1 MSRYE
6 EALKKS
12 QEADAKRIQEMEELR
27 IKVES
32 GELSPRDEKK
42 ALKEIAKVEKMQK
55 KSAFWGNL
63 AEKADSNGRKLQETG
78 KSMQKAGL
86 KTTAVVW
93 TPAIYA
99 GYKIAKNVK
108 GKSAE
113 SDLVTLVKE
122 CEQAHAEGKITEAEM
137 KEYVVSFVDNYYRK

>member
-1 MSRYE
+1 MDMTENLADIINERQQQINTLQAQLDAGTLDKK
-6 EALKKS
+6 EAKRAEKEIKSLEKMNKKS
-12 QEADAKRIQEMEELR
+12 E
-27 IKVES
+27 
-32 GELSPRDEKK
+32 
-42 ALKEIAKVEKMQK
+42 
-55 KSAFWGNL
+55 FWGGV
-63 AEKADSNGRKLQETG
+63 SNKLETKGAALQETG

>member
-1 MSRYE
+1 MDMTENLADIINERQQQINLLQ
-6 EALKKS
+6 AQLDAGTLDKK
-12 QEADAKRIQEMEELR
+12 EAKRAEKE
-27 IKVES
+27 IKSLEKMN
-32 GELSPRDEKK
+32 KK
-42 ALKEIAKVEKMQK
+42 AE
-55 KSAFWGNL
+55 FWGGV
-63 AEKADSNGRKLQETG
+63 SNQLETKGAALQETG

-93 TPAIYA
+93 TPAIYL
-99 GYKIAKNVK
+99 GYKAVKSVK

>member
-1 MSRYE
+1 MLDDIINERQQQINLLQ
-6 EALKKS
+6 AQLDAGTLDKK
-12 QEADAKRIQEMEELR
+12 EAKRAEKE
-27 IKVES
+27 IKSLEKMN
-32 GELSPRDEKK
+32 KK
-42 ALKEIAKVEKMQK
+42 AE
-55 KSAFWGNL
+55 FWGGV
-63 AEKADSNGRKLQETG
+63 SNKLETKGAALQETG

-122 CEQAHAEGKITEAEM
+122 CEQTHAEGKITEAEM
-137 KEYVVSFVDNYYRK
+137 KEYVISFVDNYYRK

>member
-1 MSRYE
+1 MDMTESVTDVINQRQTDIDTMQ
-6 EALKKS
+6 AQINSGTIDKK
-12 QEADAKRIQEMEELR
+12 EVKRLT
-27 IKVES
+27 
-32 GELSPRDEKK
+32 
-42 ALKEIAKVEKMQK
+42 KEIAKLEKLNK
-55 KSAFWGNL
+55 KSKFWGGV
-63 AEKADSNGRKLQETG
+63 SNKLETKGAQLQETG

-122 CEQAHAEGKITEAEM
+122 CEQAHADGKITEVEM